1 LRKYCRAY
9 EQNKRWVL
17 QGVVVCLVHF
27 HILCIGWL
35 GVGGWMGGRMSG
47 GWGRGLSGGRQG
59 SQIAERH
66 SFLRCCYCLCRIYC
80 APTHKLSSQ
89 SRGNAAFAK
98 QRFLC
103 TTAATTSAAAAAAAA
118 CVSCPRAFA
127 YTPTSQGRED
137 AAFAEERFTA
147 LLQDL
152 SAPPISPSS
161 SWPLVKPQVRV
172 RMCGCQCAGV
182 DEVRLVKP
190 QVSQDV

>member
-1 LRKYCRAY
+1 
-9 EQNKRWVL
+9 
-17 QGVVVCLVHF
+17 
-27 HILCIGWL
+27 
-35 GVGGWMGGRMSG
+35 MGGRMSG

-190 QVSQDV
+190 QVRVRMCRCQCEGGDEVRSVKSQVRVRMCRFQCEGGVGMK